1 MEQTKKMYKK
11 KRLKKALQT
20 NTTMSFESAQMENIS
35 TWLATLL
42 PERTNDKGNTVDPN
56 LRY

>member
-1 MEQTKKMYKK
+1 MMQESLVQTS
-11 KRLKKALQT
+11 
-20 NTTMSFESAQMENIS
+20 TTMSFESARIGNTN

-56 LRY
+56 RR